1 MSLLSD
7 LVTLDVVGY
16 DVILEMH
23 RLPEHHAKVY
33 YHQGCICFSSP
44 SQPKL
49 QVFARSLSKIAKCC
63 PMMKVHKYLFK

>member
-23 RLPEHHAKVY
+23 RLSEQRFIIIKDA
-33 YHQGCICFSSP
+33 FASL
-44 SQPKL
+44 L
-49 QVFARSLSKIAKCC
+49 QVNPNCKFVQEAYQRLQN
-63 PMMKVHKYLFK
+63 VVL